1 MTTAKVGDKMKLSTQ
16 ELTKAGLFT
25 ALHVAAAAILRL
37 GGEAAVPFSLVPFFV
52 ILAGTLLGPKGA
64 WSLVLYAILG
74 LLGLP
79 VFAQP
84 PYGGLSY
91 LLLPSAGFIFGYI
104 LAALVIGW
112 LVSRLPK
119 LTVTRIFL
127 ASILG
132 LAVLY
137 ASGLP
142 YLYFIFRLVIG
153 KTLTWHQVLV
163 FGFYP
168 FIAFDLI
175 KALLASVLTIAIRNR
190 LT

>member
-1 MTTAKVGDKMKLSTQ
+1 MQRCGEIVRFSTQ

-25 ALHVAAAAILRL
+25 ALHVAAAVILRL

-52 ILAGTLLGPKGA
+52 ILAGTLLGTKGA
-64 WSLVLYAILG
+64 WSLVLYAVLG

-84 PYGGLSY
+84 PFGGISY

-112 LVSRLPK
+112 CVSRFPK
-119 LTVTRIFL
+119 PTTVWVFG

-132 LAVLY
+132 LMVLY
-137 ASGLP
+137 ACGLP
-142 YLYFIFRLVIG
+142 YLYLVFRFVVG
-153 KTLTWHQVLV
+153 KTLTWQQVLA

-168 FIAFDLI
+168 FIIFDLV
-175 KALLASVLTIAIRNR
+175 KAFVASLLTTAIRKR
-190 LT
+190 LA